1 MPAVNS
7 HILLSAIVVTYNSA
21 EKIAASLAALVPEVE
36 GVGGEVIIYDNGSHD
51 TTVNGI
57 KGAFPKVRIIES
69 ARNIGFGAAVNEAA
83 AAAQGE
89 YLLFANPDMIIDRGS
104 IEILLTALRDSPS
117 TGAVVARMRHPDDRF
132 QPTCRQLPTPRNIF
146 FSRGSILTA
155 GEETASINKHY
166 TLSDFDETTPVPAAS
181 ATCMLLEREF
191 FLHLGGF
198 DRRFFLFMED
208 TDLCLRIGQSGRK
221 VYFVPRAGAVHH
233 WGKGAS
239 ISSWRRNWYQHISVW
254 KYFLK
259 QYPNGFSLL
268 LLPLLLL
275 VNFLLKS
282 IGGFRRSRKA
292 W

>member
-1 MPAVNS
+1 
-7 HILLSAIVVTYNSA
+7 VTYNSA
-21 EKIAASLAALVPEVE
+21 ENITASLAALAPEVE
-36 GVGGEVIIYDNGSHD
+36 RVGGEIIIYDNGSHD
-51 TTVNGI
+51 TTVSGI
-57 KGAFPKVRIIES
+57 RAAFPKVRIIES
-69 ARNIGFGAAVNEAA
+69 ARNLGFGAAVNEGAA
-83 AAAQGE
+83 TAQGE
-89 YLLFANPDMIIDRGS
+89 FLLLANPDMIIDKGS
-104 IEILLTALRDSPS
+104 IEILLAAIREFPS
-117 TGAVVARMRHPDDRF
+117 AGAVVARMRYPVGRF

-146 FSRGSILTA
+146 FSRGSFLTS
-155 GEETASINKHY
+155 GEETVSMSRHY
-166 TLSDFDETTPVPAAS
+166 TLGDFDRITPVPAAS

-221 VYFVPRAGAVHH
+221 VYFVPTAGAVHH
-233 WGKGAS
+233 WGKGAG

-282 IGGFRRSRKA
+282 IGGFRNSLRA